1 MRAQPLILI
10 VDDEKNF
17 LEIMSVKLKAS
28 GFAVETARDKET
40 AIKKAK
46 ELKPDLIL
54 MDIHLGG
61 EDGTEVALTIKQD
74 PDTKDAKVAFLTAL
88 KEPWPAISGESEAV
102 AKELGMDEFLEKSE
116 DLDVLVEKIQGIL
129 QQ

>member
-1 MRAQPLILI
+1 MSAQPLILI

-74 PDTKDAKVAFLTAL
+74 PDTKDTKVAFLTAL
-88 KEPWPAISGESEAV
+88 KEPWPAISGESAAV

-116 DLDVLVEKIQGIL
+116 DLDVLVEKIQTIL
-129 QQ
+129 QR